1 MVQLHGMNGGRMAV
15 RLQSEKNRL
24 QTQAVRLEVAFTM
37 CANCYLT
44 FLGPCLLICRIW
56 VRGLH

>member
-24 QTQAVRLEVAFTM
+24 QTQAVRLELAFTM
-37 CANCYLT
+37 CDLEQIDT
-44 FLGPCLLICRIW
+44 
-56 VRGLH
+56 